1 MIPLRFA
8 LRRRM
13 MINVSTGLPISDLP
27 LGALINI
34 GTDGGAGAPNYEI
47 ADINNLVPGGVVLVR
62 KNVHSES
69 TFGSTVSYPNSKL
82 DNLITTTIYNQMPS
96 KLRDIM
102 MDVSFPLYSYL
113 LSSSENIIR
122 KMFTLT
128 YIMVGFYAIHGV
140 EEGKKLQL
148 YTNEASRTKTFK
160 GNMSTW
166 WLSSQDSKYDVMYVT
181 GHGGSVEVSPNS
193 ICGVVPAFVIPSQT
207 LYDPTP
213 NTDGSYNLFYN
224 TPIYDFPPIGTPLS
238 DWTWKQIV
246 ELANSGENPQNYF
259 SVGDEKDLILTTGEV
274 VPVVIGDFYHNTITG
289 TNTKAPI
296 AFTFKNCLNTKYAMN
311 GSRTNSG
318 GWDGSVMRN
327 TQMPAI
333 LNTFPAEL
341 IADGAIKYVDVLA
354 SAGGKSTSLV
364 TSSDRL
370 RLHSIAELGL
380 DSANDVSGE
389 GTKYAY
395 YTSGNKVKTING
407 EASIYWT
414 RSPSTYLSTY
424 FCDVSTSGSPSHFF
438 ANAPYGVACGF
449 DI

>member
-1 MIPLRFA
+1 MIPIQYA

-13 MINVSTGLPISDLP
+13 MMAGGGGGAPISELP
-27 LGALINI
+27 LGTLIRI
-34 GTDGGAGAPNYEI
+34 ADSDGGNGAANYEI
-47 ADINNLVPGGVVLVR
+47 ADINNLAPGGVVLVR
-62 KNVHSES
+62 KNIYSNS
-69 TFGSTVSYPNSKL
+69 AFGSNINYPNGTL
-82 DNLITTTIYNQMPS
+82 DNLIKTTIYNEMPQ
-96 KLRDIM
+96 KLRDKM
-102 MDVSFPLYSYL
+102 MDVTFT
-113 LSSSENIIR
+113 LSGSGDITR
-122 KMFTLT
+122 KMFALT
-128 YIMVGFYAIHGV
+128 YTMAGFGNNSGV
-140 EEGKKLQL
+140 AEGKALQL
-148 YTNEASRTKTFK
+148 YTSNVSRVKTLD
-160 GNMSTW
+160 GSADYW
-166 WLSSQDSKYDVMYVT
+166 WLSSRSSYDGAWIVDT
-181 GHGGSVEVSPNS
+181 DGSAGYGFNPSYAF
-193 ICGVVPAFVIPSQT
+193 GVVPAFAIPSDT
-207 LYDPTP
+207 PYDPTP
-213 NTDGSYNLFYN
+213 NPDGSYNLFQN
-224 TPIYDFPPIGTPLS
+224 TPISDFPPIGTPLS
-238 DWTWKQIV
+238 DWTWEQIV
-246 ELANSGENPQNYF
+246 ALSNSGRDPQNYF

-289 TNTKAPI
+289 TSTKAPI

-327 TQMPAI
+327 TQMPDI